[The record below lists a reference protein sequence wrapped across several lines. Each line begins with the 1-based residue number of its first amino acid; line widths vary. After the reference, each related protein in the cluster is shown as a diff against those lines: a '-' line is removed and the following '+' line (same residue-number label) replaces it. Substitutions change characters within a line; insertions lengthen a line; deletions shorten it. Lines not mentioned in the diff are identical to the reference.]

1 MTDKRNKPFDLFTY
15 QITNRKF
22 MKQLIKT
29 TAVALIGGFVAVGS
43 YVFIFENGVQQEL
56 NEPKAEFKLT
66 NYDASPI
73 MPLESIDF
81 VEAANKS
88 LDAVVHV
95 KTVTTAKQD
104 YNPWSRYFGGQP
116 YSTRP
121 QRASGSGVIISSD
134 GYIVTNNHVIDNAE
148 FIEVTTNDNQTF
160 KAKLIGKDPGTDIA
174 LLKIESQ
181 NMRAI
186 TLGDSDALQIG
197 EWVLAVGNPF
207 NLTSTV
213 TAGIVSA
220 KARNINILDY
230 DPASETFPLES
241 FIQTDAAVN
250 PGNSGGALVNGRG
263 ELIGINTAIAS
274 RTGSYSGYSF
284 AVPVSIVKKVTADL
298 LEFGQVQRA
307 YIGVSIS
314 NIDANLKSSEGLNVS
329 EGAYVRGLL
338 EGGAAE
344 QAGIV
349 QGDIIVSVEDFPVR
363 NVTEL
368 QEQVGKYR
376 PGDKINVNILRGNKS
391 QSHRV
396 LLRDRKGNTEL
407 KIRTEEELN
416 TIFGAKFEVLDNE
429 EKSALKLANGV
440 KITDIEDG
448 KFRRA
453 GIKEGF
459 IITHI
464 DKQPVESPEDVKR
477 ILNAKSGG
485 VLVEGFHQNGMPDY
499 YGFGV

>member
-1 MTDKRNKPFDLFTY
+1 MN
-15 QITNRKF
+15 
-22 MKQLIKT
+22 QLIKT
-29 TAVALIGGFVAVGS
+29 TAVAFIGGLVAVVS
-43 YVFIFENGVQQEL
+43 YIALFETEVKTTVI
-56 NEPKAEFKLT
+56 EPEAKFTLS
-66 NYDASPI
+66 NYTTSPSI
-73 MPLESIDF
+73 PLESIDF
-81 VEAANKS
+81 VEAANQS

-95 KTVTTAKQD
+95 KTVSEAQRY
-104 YNPWSRYFGGQP
+104 YNPWSRYFGGDP
-116 YSTRP
+116 YSSKQ
-121 QRASGSGVIISSD
+121 QRSSGSGVIISDD
-134 GYIVTNNHVIDNAE
+134 GFIVTNNHVIENAE
-148 FIEVTTNDNQTF
+148 TIEITTNDNQTF
-160 KAKLIGKDPGTDIA
+160 EAKLVGRDPGTDIA
-174 LLKIESQ
+174 LLKIQAEEMPS
-181 NMRAI
+181 I
-186 TLGDSDALQIG
+186 TLGDSDALQVG

-230 DPASETFPLES
+230 DPNSETFPLES

-298 LEFGQVQRA
+298 LEFGKVQRA
-307 YIGVSIS
+307 YIGVNIS
-314 NIDANLKSSEGLNVS
+314 NIDPELRNSEGISVS

-338 EGGAAE
+338 ENGAAE
-344 QAGIV
+344 EAGIEE
-349 QGDIIVSVEDFPVR
+349 GDIIIGVEDFPVR
-363 NVTEL
+363 SVTEL

-376 PGDKINVNILRGNKS
+376 PGDKINVDILRKDQKRS
-391 QSHRV
+391 LQV
-396 LLRDRKGNTEL
+396 LLRDRYGNTEL
-407 KIRTEEELN
+407 RKRSEEELN
-416 TIFGAKFEVLDNE
+416 RIFGATIQGLDPE
-429 EKSALKLANGV
+429 EKTALKVANGV

-464 DKQPVESPEDVKR
+464 DKQAVDSPEDVKR
-477 ILNAKSGG
+477 ILNTKSGG
-485 VLVEGFHQNGMPDY
+485 VLLEGIHKNGMPDY